1 MIDPKIEG
9 GREKGGGESV
19 TEIEIGV
26 EEGRETKMTGEEGMI
41 GGETWIREKRKKG
54 TGKGKE

>member
-1 MIDPKIEG
+1 MIDPKIEE
-9 GREKGGGESV
+9 GREKGDEERA
-19 TEIEIGV
+19 TEIEKGA
-26 EEGRETKMTGEEGMI
+26 EEGKEIKMTGEEGMI